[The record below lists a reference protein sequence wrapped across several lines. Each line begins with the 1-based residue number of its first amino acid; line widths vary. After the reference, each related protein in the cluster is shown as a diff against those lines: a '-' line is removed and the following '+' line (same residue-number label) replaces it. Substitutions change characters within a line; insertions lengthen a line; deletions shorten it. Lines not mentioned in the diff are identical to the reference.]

1 MRHKLPR
8 KDSRFSFAI
17 IQTERGTLY
26 RLCRRDFRNKLH
38 FSMRTFPYG
47 TDPKAIA
54 TWLIVARKELLER
67 VDTVEL
73 AMMGYA

>member
-1 MRHKLPR
+1 MRHKQPR

-17 IQTERGTLY
+17 IQTERGTMY

-47 TDPKAIA
+47 TDPHAIA
-54 TWLIVARKELLER
+54 TWLIAARRELLER

-73 AMMGYA
+73 AMMECA